1 MLRGMDTRHL
11 NIANLAERLKRRNG
25 RPELPSLILMTDEDR
40 LPDPQG
46 AAVCL
51 RHYGVPGRAEL
62 ARALRQLCRR
72 KGLRL
77 IVAGDAGLAASVGA
91 DGLHLPEAVMR
102 AHPLAALLWRR
113 RPGRI
118 LTVAAHSP
126 SALFAAQRLGAD
138 AALLAP
144 VFPTQSHPD
153 VKPIGPLR
161 FAAWCRAAPLPVYAL
176 GGVDVVSC
184 RCIMGTRAAGLAAI
198 GALA

>member
-1 MLRGMDTRHL
+1 M

-25 RPELPSLILMTDEDR
+25 RPDLPSLILMTDEDR
-40 LPDPQG
+40 LPDPLGAAARLPQG

-51 RHYGVPGRAEL
+51 RHYGAPGRAEL
-62 ARALRQLCRR
+62 ARALRQLCRQ

-102 AHPLAALLWRR
+102 AHPPAALLWRR
-113 RPGRI
+113 RPGSI

-126 SALFAAQRLGAD
+126 GALFAAQRLGAD

-144 VFPTQSHPD
+144 VFPTRSHPD

-176 GGVDVVSC
+176 GGVDGLSA
-184 RCIMGTRAAGLAAI
+184 RRIMGTRAAGLAAI